1 MGEQSLQKHQ
11 AHESKVN
18 QELTVAKSTITRLE
32 KELNVMKEQNA
43 SLFGNI
49 EIYDDKYEGLAKEL
63 EDSHR
68 KIFELEAMNE
78 LAQRENEELKRDM
91 DKKIRQLEEQLSTSE
106 RVIG

>member
-1 MGEQSLQKHQ
+1 MG

-106 RVIG
+106 RVIGDL